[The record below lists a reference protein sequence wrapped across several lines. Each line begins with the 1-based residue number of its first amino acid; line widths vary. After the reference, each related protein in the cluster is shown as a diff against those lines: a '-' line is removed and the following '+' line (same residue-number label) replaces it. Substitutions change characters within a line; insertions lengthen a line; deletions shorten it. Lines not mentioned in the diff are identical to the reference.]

1 MSFKDFK
8 IKTKLLLSF
17 LIIVLLTVFLSG
29 YALMKISGM
38 KAQTEKINTNWLPS
52 VSAMGWVNGALPTV
66 QRLTLVYIL
75 ETNPQEMAKLEG
87 QLKDL
92 IQQIDKNS
100 QIYEQKYISSDTERK
115 IYNQF
120 QSNWQSYK
128 AKLPPVL
135 EAGKANNFSLAYER
149 IVGLRPDIVSA
160 TSNIGELMKLNE
172 EGAKKA
178 GQESA
183 DLAQETYI
191 WVTIMAVIIAV
202 LSMVFG
208 VLIAR
213 MIASPLQAAA
223 GRLNKIA
230 DGDLTVEK
238 VRVDRHDEVGQLG
251 LALNKILDNL
261 GRLLKHVSNSA
272 QQVAASSE
280 ELTASSEQS
289 ATATTQVAEAISAV
303 AQGAESQVKAVD
315 AASEVVEQMSA
326 GIRQI
331 ASNAG
336 VVMKVT
342 DKTVAAAQTGS
353 QAVNTAV
360 KQMTTLEQTVI
371 SSAAVVSKL
380 GDRSK
385 EIGQIVETISG
396 IAGQTNLL
404 ALNAAIEAARAGEQ
418 GRGFAV
424 VAEEVRKL
432 AEQSQDAAKQIAEL
446 IHEIQGDTE
455 NAVVAMKNGTAEVKV
470 GAQVVDNAGQ
480 SFKEIAQLIDQVSS
494 QIKEISAAIQEMAS
508 GSQQIVY
515 SVKEIDRVSKTTAEQ
530 TETVS
535 AATQEQ
541 SASMEQIAASSQSL
555 SQMAQELQLT
565 VQQFKI

>member
-1 MSFKDFK
+1 MRFQDLT
-8 IKTKLLLSF
+8 IKSKLLLSY
-17 LIIVLLTVFLSG
+17 LVIVLLTVFLSG
-29 YALMKISGM
+29 FAITKISGM
-38 KAQTEKINTNWLPS
+38 KGQTEKINSTWLPS

-66 QRLTLVYIL
+66 QRLTLAYIL

-100 QIYEQKYISSDTERK
+100 QIYEQKYINSDAERK
-115 IYNQF
+115 IYTQF

-135 EAGKANNFSLAYER
+135 EAGKANNFNLAYER
-149 IVGLRPDIVSA
+149 IITLRPDIVSA
-160 TSNIGELMKLNE
+160 TSNIAELMKLNE
-172 EGAKKA
+172 EGARKA
-178 GQESA
+178 CDKSA
-183 DLAQETYI
+183 ALAQDTYT
-191 WVTIMAVIIAV
+191 WVTILAVLIAI

-208 VLIAR
+208 ILIAR
-213 MIASPLQAAA
+213 MISKPLQDAV
-223 GRLNKIA
+223 GRLNKVSE
-230 DGDLTVEK
+230 GDLTIEK
-238 VRVDRHDEVGQLG
+238 VRVDRQDEVGQLG

-261 GRLLKHVSNSA
+261 GRLLKYVSNSA

-280 ELTASSEQS
+280 ELTASSQQS
-289 ATATTQVAEAISAV
+289 AIASTQVAEAIAAV
-303 AQGAESQVKAVD
+303 AQGAESQVKAVH
-315 AASEVVEQMSA
+315 AASAVVEQMSA
-326 GIRQI
+326 GIEQI
-331 ASNAG
+331 ASNAS
-336 VVMKVT
+336 VVRKVT
-342 DKTVAAAQTGS
+342 DKTVASAQAGS
-353 QAVNTAV
+353 QAVNRAV
-360 KQMTTLEQTVI
+360 EQMTTLEQTVI

-396 IAGQTNLL
+396 LAGQTNLL

-446 IHEIQGDTE
+446 IHEIQGDTK
-455 NAVVAMKNGTAEVKV
+455 NAVAAMNNGTAEVKV
-470 GAQVVDNAGQ
+470 GTEVVEHAGQ
-480 SFKEIAQLIDQVSS
+480 SFMEIAQLIDQISS
-494 QIKEISAAIQEMAS
+494 QIKEISTAIQEMAR
-508 GSQQIVY
+508 GSQQIVH
-515 SVKEIDRVSKTTAEQ
+515 SVKEIDRVSKVTAEQ

-535 AATQEQ
+535 AATEEQ

-555 SQMAQELQLT
+555 SQMAQELQMA
-565 VQQFKI
+565 VQQFKL